1 MGVFRDMQESRKS
14 LATAMAVGA
23 NLSPTGRM
31 QVKDFPPALD
41 HVTVPDAK
49 RIHRVPQ
56 ALVEFVN
63 VDPVEVGQWPAS
75 LARPNKD
82 GLGLVDGRDGFAPD
96 AVR

>member
-1 MGVFRDMQESRKS
+1 
-14 LATAMAVGA
+14 
-23 NLSPTGRM
+23 M
-31 QVKDFPPALD
+31 QVKDLSPALD
-41 HVTVPDAK
+41 HVTVADAK

-56 ALVEFVN
+56 ALVELVN
-63 VDPVEVGQWPAS
+63 IDPVEVGEWPAD